1 MPNKEL
7 QELLSARFD
16 GHTHTTD
23 ESVWSA
29 IESQLDEEK
38 SDRAAFWF
46 WIFNGIAAT
55 LLVGLI
61 FQSSIRTGS
70 LSSSS
75 ESQLAEDRVKQEV
88 KIEPV
93 SNQSESSNKEK
104 SILNESSSNESK
116 TNLTQVKTAIRVSTP
131 LHHSSKSTEP

>member
-46 WIFNGIAAT
+46 WIFNGIAAKKY
-55 LLVGLI
+55 
-61 FQSSIRTGS
+61 RYHGS
-70 LSSSS
+70 LVF
-75 ESQLAEDRVKQEV
+75 L
-88 KIEPV
+88 ITL
-93 SNQSESSNKEK
+93 K
-104 SILNESSSNESK
+104 SGII
-116 TNLTQVKTAIRVSTP
+116 TVV
-131 LHHSSKSTEP
+131 